1 MSAHKTLL
9 FSLAGLTLLTGCN
22 PAATTP
28 DSHGQKVSAYT
39 TAANQQLQQQLPL
52 ADQQD
57 FNDARRGL
65 IASQQPLRVS
75 AERNPDQSV
84 WDMTQYAFIQ
94 GEAPDSVNPSLWR
107 QAKLNNIHG
116 LFEVTPGI
124 YQLRGFDLANMTL
137 IKGDSG
143 WIVIDPLTSRETA
156 ANAFRFAMQQLQ
168 PRYPQLTGISA
179 VLFTHPHLDHF
190 GGALGII
197 SQQEIDQRHIP
208 VIAPQGFMEEA
219 TSENII
225 AGNAMSR
232 RAMFMYGKNLPRDIW
247 GHVGSGLGKSPA
259 FGEFSILQ
267 PNQLVDH
274 TLQEMTIDGVD
285 FRFQY
290 TPESEAPAEFTFY
303 LPQYRA
309 FCGAEVMSRHMHNLY
324 TPRGAKVRDA
334 MKWSAYIEEARRLF
348 ADADIYFG
356 SHHWPIWGQ
365 ENIQTFLK
373 QQRDTYKF
381 IHDQT
386 VRRMNQGMTAGE
398 IAEDLTMPASL
409 ATVFSSR
416 GYYGT
421 LKHNARAVYQAYMGW
436 YDGNPA
442 HLDPLPDTARAAGY
456 VDLAGGADALY
467 SKASAA
473 FADGRY
479 RWSAEL
485 LNHLVF
491 AQPDNGKARE
501 LLARNYDQLGYQA
514 ESGPWRDIYL
524 TGAMELRDGK
534 PDSGIN
540 LATMKEIFLQT
551 PVSNFFDTLSVR
563 LKAEDAAD
571 KDWRIAIRFTDL
583 QQNYLLWIENAVLH
597 YRPLAG
603 NETPAT
609 DATLNL
615 THPLFVSMLT
625 GEAGIKDTLF
635 SDNLSVDGSTL
646 DLIRFFSLFEQP
658 DPAFAIVLPE

>member
-324 TPRGAKVRDA
+324 PPRGAKVRDA

-398 IAEDLTMPASL
+398 IAEDLKMPASL

-597 YRPLAG
+597 YRPLAE

>member
-398 IAEDLTMPASL
+398 IAEDLKMPA
-409 ATVFSSR
+409 
-416 GYYGT
+416 
-421 LKHNARAVYQAYMGW
+421 
-436 YDGNPA
+436 
-442 HLDPLPDTARAAGY
+442 
-456 VDLAGGADALY
+456 
-467 SKASAA
+467 
-473 FADGRY
+473 
-479 RWSAEL
+479 
-485 LNHLVF
+485 
-491 AQPDNGKARE
+491 
-501 LLARNYDQLGYQA
+501 
-514 ESGPWRDIYL
+514 
-524 TGAMELRDGK
+524 
-534 PDSGIN
+534 
-540 LATMKEIFLQT
+540 
-551 PVSNFFDTLSVR
+551 
-563 LKAEDAAD
+563 
-571 KDWRIAIRFTDL
+571 
-583 QQNYLLWIENAVLH
+583 
-597 YRPLAG
+597 
-603 NETPAT
+603 
-609 DATLNL
+609 
-615 THPLFVSMLT
+615 
-625 GEAGIKDTLF
+625 
-635 SDNLSVDGSTL
+635 
-646 DLIRFFSLFEQP
+646 
-658 DPAFAIVLPE
+658 